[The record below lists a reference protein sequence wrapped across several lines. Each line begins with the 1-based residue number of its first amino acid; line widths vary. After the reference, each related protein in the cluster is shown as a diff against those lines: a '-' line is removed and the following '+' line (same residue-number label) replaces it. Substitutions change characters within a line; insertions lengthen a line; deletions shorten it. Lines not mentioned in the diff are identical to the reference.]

1 MKNLCGEYVQLPT
14 LQVME
19 IVMSQIKPPRVN
31 VFYPAKHKSYS
42 WSEYETDF
50 PNQKVVLKFEEAD
63 NYRGLAESLCNFLH
77 ELKDDLNA
85 IIYGEEKYKNDPP
98 VYDRKKGII
107 HEGYRKISR
116 SQRDELK
123 KFIFDRVDDLWDET
137 HSFANNM
144 DFHINEFDELTPYAK
159 SRGVMHKDYEA
170 KTNIEKL
177 KSKEGTND

>member
-19 IVMSQIKPPRVN
+19 IVMAQIRPPRQN
-31 VFYPAKHKSYS
+31 IFNKKDRKYHS
-42 WSEYETDF
+42 WSEYETDY

-63 NYRGLAESLCNFLH
+63 HYRGLAENLCNFLG

-85 IIYGEEKYKNDPP
+85 IIYGEEKYQNDPP

-107 HEGYRKISR
+107 HEGYKKINR

-123 KFIFDRVDDLWDET
+123 RFIFERVDDLWGDS

-144 DFHINEFDELTPYAK
+144 DYHINQFDELTPYEK
-159 SRGVMHKDYEA
+159 SRGVMHKDYEPNS
-170 KTNIEKL
+170 NIEKL
-177 KSKEGTND
+177 KSEGTND